1 MSDRESGDE
10 QQQPQAQE
18 LDVTGSGEQELATRT
33 LHIQS
38 KRFYL
43 DVKQNRRGRF
53 IKVAEVG
60 AGGKKSRLLLAMS
73 SAAEFRDYLTDFT
86 EHYASLGPTNTESP
100 PEDGKLK
107 SETIVKDNRRYYLD
121 LKENQRGR
129 FLRVSQTIPRG
140 GPRSQIA
147 IPAQGMIEFRDA
159 LTELLDEFGTDDQ
172 EPQNELPESRS
183 MRVENKMFYFDVGS
197 NRRGVYLRVSEVRNN
212 FRTAVTIPE
221 RSWARFRD
229 VLSEF
234 VDKSSLKDT
243 E

>member
-1 MSDRESGDE
+1 MVILGV
-10 QQQPQAQE
+10 E
-18 LDVTGSGEQELATRT
+18 LKPFLISNGSGEQELATRT

-129 FLRVSQTIPRG
+129 FLRKHWVFMYSP
-140 GPRSQIA
+140 
-147 IPAQGMIEFRDA
+147 
-159 LTELLDEFGTDDQ
+159 LLQ
-172 EPQNELPESRS
+172 
-183 MRVENKMFYFDVGS
+183 
-197 NRRGVYLRVSEVRNN
+197 VRNN

-234 VDKSSLKDT
+234 VDKSSLKDS